1 MGRSFDMWLLNQ
13 FNKEAKD
20 PNGIYAMADGQLIDV
35 SAVGDPM
42 FANKLLGDSVAFRY
56 EGDTATICSPC
67 EGTLSVLFPT
77 GHAFGITRKDGVEVL
92 VHIGINTV
100 EAKGKGFNIL
110 HKKQGQNVKAGD
122 PIVEVD
128 LAELRKTYEMN
139 TMLII
144 TNANGKSFTFRQPG
158 FAKCGESVLAQ
169 K

>member
-1 MGRSFDMWLLNQ
+1 MGLLNL
-13 FNKEAKD
+13 FNKDTKD

-35 SAVGDPM
+35 SAVCDPM
-42 FANKLLGDSVAFRY
+42 FANKLLGDSIAFRY
-56 EGDTATICSPC
+56 EGDKATICSPC

-77 GHAFGITRKDGVEVL
+77 GHAFGITRKDGAEVL

-100 EAKGKGFNIL
+100 EAKGKGFTIL
-110 HKKQGQNVKAGD
+110 RRKQGQNVKAGD

-128 LAELRKTYEMN
+128 LAELRKTYEMS

-144 TNANGKSFTFRQPG
+144 TNANGKSFHFRQPD
-158 FAKCGESVLAQ
+158 FVKCGESLLIS